1 MIICGTGPLVALLNK
16 ADNDHAACARLFATY
31 PGRLVVPGPVLTEVC
46 YMAES
51 RLGSET
57 EARFLDSLAAGELEL
72 EPVAA
77 ADLRRMAGL
86 VRTYADFPLGAAD
99 ASVVAI
105 AERLGATCAA
115 RILNCVADLRS
126 RLRPAAGT
134 GIARRVGGGAAR
146 RPGTRGRRGRTSA
159 GLCQAAAAGP

>member
-1 MIICGTGPLVALLNK
+1 VIVCDTGPLVALLNS
-16 ADNDHAACARLFATY
+16 ADDHHVASRDLFAKY

-57 EARFLDSLAAGELEL
+57 EARFLDSLATGEFQLEA
-72 EPVAA
+72 VSV

-99 ASVVAI
+99 ASVVAV
-105 AERLGATCAA
+105 AERLGAT
-115 RILNCVADLRS
+115 RIATLDHRHFRA
-126 RLRPAAGT
+126 LRPAHC
-134 GIARRVGGGAAR
+134 AAFELL
-146 RPGTRGRRGRTSA
+146 PTT
-159 GLCQAAAAGP
+159 